1 VDGLKIMSDGLR
13 TLSLKRPANPAL
25 SVLVRLKNERA
36 SLDEFWG
43 RLSSQTIFPE
53 TEVLFL
59 DSGSTDSTLQF
70 LERLPASVYQ
80 VSAEGFCFGA
90 SCNQLLSLSRA
101 PIACFLSAHV
111 LLEDMDA
118 LQKVHSALIDKA
130 RTAAYLRQVPNK
142 IFGATCYERAF
153 LRKRFPPRPQ
163 SELIEMATPAG
174 FSNAASGLT
183 RDSWEQNPFPEIHGS
198 EDFIWA
204 ERHLALG
211 GKIYYL
217 PGVTVM
223 HSHGDPPD
231 AVYERVRL
239 NVNARKLTRSYSRA
253 LYFFCGVLVAMLA
266 EGSPWME
273 AYRYA
278 SSHARAY
285 APEKSNSGNLQSPSD
300 LEGSIR

>member
-1 VDGLKIMSDGLR
+1 MIGDLR
-13 TLSLKRPANPAL
+13 TLDSRRPSHPAL
-25 SVLVRLKNERA
+25 SVLVRLKNERP
-36 SLDEFWG
+36 SLDEFWA
-43 RLSSQTIFPE
+43 RLSSQTLFSE

-59 DSGSTDSTLQF
+59 DSGSTDGTLQF
-70 LERLPASVYQ
+70 LEKLAVSIYQ
-80 VSAEGFCFGA
+80 ISAEDFCFGA
-90 SCNQLLSLSRA
+90 SCNQLMSVSSA

-111 LLEDMDA
+111 LLEDRDA
-118 LQKVHSALIDKA
+118 LQKVLSALVGKT
-130 RTAAYLRQVPNK
+130 RTAAYLRQVPNE
-142 IFGATCYERAF
+142 IFGASCYERAY
-153 LRKRFPPRPQ
+153 LRKRFPPRSQ

-174 FSNAASGLT
+174 FSNAASALT

-223 HSHGDPPD
+223 HSHGDPPE

-239 NVNARKLTRSYSRA
+239 NVNARKLPRSYSRA
-253 LYFFCGVLVAMLA
+253 IYFFSGVLLAMLA
-266 EGSPWME
+266 EGSPWIE
-273 AYRYA
+273 AFRYA

-285 APEKSNSGNLQSPSD
+285 APETSDASNLPSPSD
-300 LEGSIR
+300 VERSIR